1 MENKKFW
8 EQEEWLN
15 KTKETNEVLYNQIK
29 NGKNIDIDFT
39 TFSLVIDGVK
49 HELKLGDSKQEIK
62 VILENGDV
70 NKYIR

>member
-29 NGKNIDIDFT
+29 NGKNIEIDFT